1 LSPNTLDT
9 HTDIDVIAHVA
20 SPMGKNV
27 DDPIKEIIDA
37 AVKGTVNLL
46 RSVQQRGK
54 IVKHVV
60 ITSSIAS
67 IPNSNA
73 EPGYVF
79 TENDWNDVAYQTALK
94 IKESGQPIDC
104 FLAYA
109 ASKNEAERAAFRLR
123 EENKP
128 FFRISTILPSYIY
141 GPIIPPPETQED
153 VQSVILTKT
162 YYRLL

>member
-1 LSPNTLDT
+1 
-9 HTDIDVIAHVA
+9 
-20 SPMGKNV
+20 MGKNV

-94 IKESGQPIDC
+94 IKESGQPIDG

-109 ASKNEAERAAFRLR
+109 ASKNEAERTAFRLR